1 MIQDLKS
8 SLQKLKT
15 EPPRVNNHTTLTGYP
30 LNGTSKLE
38 CLTIGQEVDIL
49 HSKWSSTCIQV
60 KEQYSKLSIALKNVK
75 GRGLTPLS
83 QDSSR
88 HTTPEKPEESVALK
102 KVTTQNGGTHVQ
114 NGGTHPYDLLEVN
127 GNASLDSLLES
138 LQLEAEKQV
147 KSLDNELSLLSN
159 THPKPSLPKPS
170 VLSNQHKTSAKNGH
184 THLSSTDQTVK
195 HVRQISNPINS
206 TKSLVPPSK
215 PPRTKSPLRI
225 NYSFPQSLRTS
236 PEPLVSTT
244 PVINKITPPP
254 ILDKPHTQVTRK
266 TTPPPVST
274 KPPCRLAKKLDDV
287 SRLIDKSQLI
297 LMTDSPCE
305 LQSSIIEK
313 KISEM
318 RVSREYLLRVSSSN
332 MSFKDVILVDHF
344 EIIRTDRYTAIIFCI
359 HFTPRVIKNASYFGI
374 RCTA

>member
-1 MIQDLKS
+1 M
-8 SLQKLKT
+8 
-15 EPPRVNNHTTLTGYP
+15 NNHTTLTSYP

-38 CLTIGQEVDIL
+38 CLTIGQEVDVL

-83 QDSSR
+83 QDNSR
-88 HTTPEKPEESVALK
+88 HTSPEKPEESVTLK
-102 KVTTQNGGTHVQ
+102 KVMTQNGGGTHVQ

-147 KSLDNELSLLSN
+147 KSLDNELNLLSN

-184 THLSSTDQTVK
+184 THLSSTDQTVQ
-195 HVRQISNPINS
+195 HVRQISNPVNS
-206 TKSLVPPSK
+206 TKPLVPPSK

-254 ILDKPHTQVTRK
+254 ILDKPPTQVTRK
-266 TTPPPVST
+266 TTPPPVLS

-305 LQSSIIEK
+305 LQSAIIEK
-313 KISEM
+313 KICEM
-318 RVSREYLLRVSSSN
+318 RVSRDYLLCVSSSN
-332 MSFKDVILVDHF
+332 MSFKNVILVDHL
-344 EIIRTDRYTAIIFCI
+344 EITRTHRYTTITFCI
-359 HFTPRVIKNASYFGI
+359 LFTARVIKNASYFSR